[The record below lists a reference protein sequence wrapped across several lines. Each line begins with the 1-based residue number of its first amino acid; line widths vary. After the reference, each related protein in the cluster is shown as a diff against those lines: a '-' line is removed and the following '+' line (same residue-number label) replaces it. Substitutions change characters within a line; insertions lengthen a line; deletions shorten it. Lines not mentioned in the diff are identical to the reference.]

1 MQTLADSSEE
11 AVDFQQPWLKSAV
24 YDGLWIIGPA
34 FMSAGICLLL
44 KPQMEQFQNLPLWAW
59 VSLVLLVDVAHVY
72 ATLFRTYLNPIAL
85 ERHSALLLGIPI
97 MCWTVG
103 CLLYSIDGILFW
115 RCLAYLAVFHFM
127 RQQYGFMA
135 LYSRRDPVLSRK
147 FQWLDQ
153 VCIYAAVLFPL
164 LFWHTHLP
172 RNFSWFVDGDFLQG
186 LPAQLSEVAFVIYA
200 LTACL
205 YLLKELYLF
214 ARLKL
219 VNLPKLLLMVGT
231 ALSWW
236 VAIVAINS
244 DMSFTLVNVISHG
257 VPYVALIWMYMQNGK
272 LNDHEH
278 AQAKRNSLQLFSK
291 ICSKYLP
298 AFILVLFVFAYLE
311 EGFWD
316 GFIWREHLSFFAP
329 FARLPLIADKAMLA
343 ILVPFLALPQSTHYV
358 LDGFIWKVKN
368 NKSVWSA

>member
-34 FMSAGICLLL
+34 FISAGICLLL
-44 KPQMEQFQNLPLWAW
+44 KSQMEQFQILPLWAW
-59 VSLVLLVDVAHVY
+59 VSFVLLIDVAHVY
-72 ATLFRTYLNPIAL
+72 ATLFRTYLNPIAF
-85 ERHSALLLGIPI
+85 ERHRALLFGIPI
-97 MCWTVG
+97 ICWAVG
-103 CLLYSIDGILFW
+103 SLLYSIDGIVFW

-135 LYSRRDPVLSRK
+135 LYSRKDPVLSRK

-186 LPAQLSEVAFVIYA
+186 LPAVVADLAYVIYA
-200 LTACL
+200 LVAGL
-205 YLLKELYLF
+205 YLLKEFYLF
-214 ARLKL
+214 ARLKV
-219 VNLPKLLLMVGT
+219 VNLPKLLLIVGT

-244 DMSFTLVNVISHG
+244 DMSFTMVNVISHG
-257 VPYVALIWMYMQNGK
+257 VPYVALIWMYMQKSRDTGSEDAQIDNG
-272 LNDHEH
+272 LL
-278 AQAKRNSLQLFSK
+278 RVFSE

-298 AFILVLFVFAYLE
+298 AFIFLLFLCAYLE

-316 GFIWREHLSFFAP
+316 GFIWREHLNLFVP
-329 FARLPLIADKAMLA
+329 FARLPLIADKAILA